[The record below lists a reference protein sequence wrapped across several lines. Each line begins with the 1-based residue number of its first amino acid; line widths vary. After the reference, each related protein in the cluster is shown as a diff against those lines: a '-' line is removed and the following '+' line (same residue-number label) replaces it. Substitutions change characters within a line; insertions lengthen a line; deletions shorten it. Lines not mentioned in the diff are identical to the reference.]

1 MLKQLIYSAVALA
14 AIAPAASAD
23 VAPAGDRLY
32 VIGSLSGWDVA
43 NTSAVLPKVSDNV
56 YKGCVV
62 ADENPMF
69 RFYTALGD
77 WDNNSLGYME
87 SDEATCF
94 DFSAGEFS
102 GNFVEGKGAWS
113 LENSPAG
120 LIELTVDLG
129 ANSVEFKKIE
139 VENIWFVSSDIAD
152 AASAPNTFDSSNI
165 TYSGDLHF
173 HYEAL
178 LSNGETCKF
187 GARTYYNAESDPYT
201 EAELWGSINKKD
213 ISVSD
218 ADFIVKDC
226 STEDPLAISVDAA
239 ALRTTVK
246 RSSYDPAAVQF
257 EWAPDEVSLRAGLNS
272 EWLLSWLWY
281 DGDAIDQNDIVLTIS
296 PEGIEGLDFDG
307 RSLTPTREYAGP
319 SVITVT
325 ATTPELEAAGVS
337 VSKEFKILTWM
348 PASWVMWSNDAVVD
362 GAALMPVE
370 GSDGL
375 FESTFTVPA
384 GEGDFGFMLTDPSG
398 DLTHYIF
405 GAGWNGNTL
414 DLSSGN
420 ARLNLA
426 SGNWDNIIIPAE
438 YRGNTYTFRLN
449 CNSELLQ
456 VFTEGI
462 DPDKINITPAETNP
476 EFAVSNRNNI
486 FRFYTDYYEWFEFQV
501 EGDGVGINGT
511 NMYEQDGKIV
521 LEVMPWVDG
530 YVQDGT
536 FDIVISRYT
545 PSGNLEECYRTTVP
559 ARYVPLESVEMPES
573 LMLHVGEYATMN
585 VVTVPEVCSEDVAL
599 YISSNVNNGND
610 NSLDIISFDNSYYL
624 LAKEEGAMSLIAANS
639 QNGANVYATTE
650 ITVMPKEAAVAQH
663 VFHAHMA
670 EGDVL
675 KLKLSSHD
683 SNGYAAPLWLTSNES
698 VATVDQ
704 DGNVTATGSGSA
716 VITAD
721 CGDHQSVMGIHV
733 GEPSGEISAEMA
745 SVKAYGHNGTIYV
758 AGAAAGTEIRILDT
772 KGSTEAQGR
781 SNGSTN
787 SFAVGRG
794 VHLIAVGNDVFKIVM

>member
-87 SDEATCF
+87 SDEATGF
-94 DFSAGEFS
+94 DFSAGKFS

-129 ANSVEFKKIE
+129 TNSVEFKKIE

-187 GARTYYNAESDPYT
+187 GACTYYNAESDPYT

-257 EWAPDEVSLRAGLNS
+257 EWAPDEVILRAGLNS
-272 EWLLSWLWY
+272 VWLMNRLWY
-281 DGDAIDQNDIVLTIS
+281 DSNAIDQNDIVFTIS
-296 PEGIEGLDFDG
+296 TEGIDGIDFDG
-307 RSLTPTREYAGP
+307 RNLMPTREYAGP

-325 ATTPELEAAGVS
+325 ATTPELEAAGIS
-337 VSKEFKILTWM
+337 VSKEIKILPWL
-348 PASWVMWSNDAVVD
+348 PVSWVIWSNDAIVD
-362 GAALMPVE
+362 GVVLMPVE

-398 DLTHYIF
+398 NSDYYLF
-405 GAGWNGNTL
+405 GAGWDGNTL

-426 SGNWDNIIIPAE
+426 CRGENIIIPAE

-449 CNSELLQ
+449 CNSDLLQ

-462 DPDKINITPAETNP
+462 DPDKINIIPAETNP
-476 EFAVSNRNNI
+476 EFAVSNRGSM
-486 FRFYTDYYEWFEFQV
+486 FRFYTNYYELFEFQV
-501 EGDGVGINGT
+501 EGEGAWISGSS
-511 NMYEQDGKIV
+511 MRWQDGKIV
-521 LEVMPWVDG
+521 LEVMPWVDSS
-530 YVQDGT
+530 VQEGT

-559 ARYVPLESVEMPES
+559 VRYVPLESVEIPES
-573 LMLHVGEYATMN
+573 LVLHVGEYTTMN

-599 YISSNVNNGND
+599 YVSSDVNNGND
-610 NSLDIISFDNSYYL
+610 NSLEVISIDNNYYL
-624 LAKEEGAMSLIAANS
+624 LAKEEGVSSLVAANS
-639 QNGANVYATTE
+639 QNWGNVYATTE

-733 GEPSGEISAEMA
+733 GEPSGEISAEVA

-758 AGAAAGTEIRILDT
+758 AGAAAGTEIRIFDT

-781 SNGSTN
+781 STGSTA
-787 SFAVGRG
+787 SFAVGSG
-794 VHLIAVGNDVFKIVM
+794 VHMIAVGNDVFKIVM